1 SVSDRREFLKATGAL
16 AAAATAVPLLAR
28 EAPAQEPAMDA
39 ATRDLLMVAL
49 NAAKMAGASFA
60 DARIARARQNFVFTR
75 EHQIQNVVDT
85 DSIGC
90 GVRVLVDGTWGFAA
104 TRRMTRDAIAAAARE
119 AVGIA
124 RANRGARDRAVE
136 WLPVQAYPDVAW
148 RSPYR

>member
-1 SVSDRREFLKATGAL
+1 
-16 AAAATAVPLLAR
+16 
-28 EAPAQEPAMDA
+28 
-39 ATRDLLMVAL
+39 
-49 NAAKMAGASFA
+49 A

-104 TRRMTRDAIAAAARE
+104 TRRMTRDAIAGAARE

-136 WLPVQAYPDVAW
+136 WLPVESFPSATW
-148 RSPYR
+148 RNPYRVDPWSVSVEDKAGLLLQATAAAMRATNVQFVSSALFFVKEEQNYANTDG